1 MNVQPFST
9 TRTPCTGPCRPN
21 AKTGKRAGELPGRQF
36 LALALLLSIFAQ
48 TNGLAHQQAGEAIK
62 KLNIVIVEGEGAV
75 NNARQRVARDPI
87 VQVEDENR
95 KPVAG
100 AAVVF
105 LLPNQ
110 GAGAT
115 FANGARSLTV
125 LTDSNGQAV
134 ARGLEANRL
143 TGQYQVR
150 VTASA
155 GGQTASISIGMSN
168 IAVAG
173 AGAAAGL
180 SGLKW
185 LLIVGAVGGAAAA
198 TGVVLSNGGSTPA
211 GPRPTVVSPGT
222 PTVGA
227 PR

>member
-1 MNVQPFST
+1 MDCQPH
-9 TRTPCTGPCRPN
+9 RTAGAARPS
-21 AKTGKRAGELPGRQF
+21 RQA
-36 LALALLLSIFAQ
+36 LAAALLLTIFAQ
-48 TNGLAHQQAGEAIK
+48 SNAVAHQQAADAVR

-110 GAGAT
+110 GAGAA
-115 FANGARSLTV
+115 FPNGARSLTV
-125 LTDSNGQAV
+125 LTDSNGQAA
-134 ARGLEANRL
+134 ARGLQANRL
-143 TGQYQVR
+143 AGQYQLR

-155 GGQTASISIGMSN
+155 NGQTASASIGMSN
-168 IAVAG
+168 V
-173 AGAAAGL
+173 AAAGGAA
-180 SGLKW
+180 GLGAMKW
-185 LLIVGAVGGAAAA
+185 LLIVGAIGGAAA
-198 TGVVLSNGGSTPA
+198 TGVALSNGGAAPA
-211 GPRPTVVSPGT
+211 GPRPTVVTPGT

-227 PR
+227 P

>member
-1 MNVQPFST
+1 MDCQPNRKTST
-9 TRTPCTGPCRPN
+9 ARSS
-21 AKTGKRAGELPGRQF
+21 RQT
-36 LALALLLSIFAQ
+36 LACALLLSIFAQ
-48 TNGLAHQQAGEAIK
+48 SSAVAHQPAGQ
-62 KLNIVIVEGEGAV
+62 LNIVIVEGDGAV

-110 GAGAT
+110 GAGAA
-115 FANGARSLTV
+115 FPNGARSLTV
-125 LTDSNGQAV
+125 LTDAKGQAA
-134 ARGLEANRL
+134 ARGLQANRL
-143 TGQYQVR
+143 AGQYQLR

-155 GGQTASISIGMSN
+155 SGQTASASIGMSN
-168 IAVAG
+168 VAAAAAG
-173 AGAAAGL
+173 AGAATSLGAM
-180 SGLKW
+180 KW

-198 TGVVLSNGGSTPA
+198 TGVAVSNGGAAPPPV
-211 GPRPTVVSPGT
+211 GPRPTVVTPGT

-227 PR
+227 P

>member
-1 MNVQPFST
+1 MDFQPYST
-9 TRTPCTGPCRPN
+9 NESRCSGKFRRN
-21 AKTGKRAGELPGRQF
+21 HKTGSRAAELLGRQI
-36 LALALLLSIFAQ
+36 LALFLLLTIIAQ
-48 TNGLAHQQAGEAIK
+48 SNGLAHQQAGEAVK
-62 KLNIVIVEGEGAV
+62 KLNIVIVEGDGAV

-110 GAGAT
+110 GAGAA

-125 LTDSNGQAV
+125 LTDGNGQAV
-134 ARGLEANRL
+134 ARGLQANRL
-143 TGQYQVR
+143 TGQYQIR

-155 GGQTASISIGMSN
+155 NGQTTSAVIGMSN
-168 IAVAG
+168 IAAAAG
-173 AGAAAGL
+173 AGAAGL
-180 SGLKW
+180 GALKW

-198 TGVVLSNGGSTPA
+198 TGVVLTNGGSTPA
-211 GPRPTVVSPGT
+211 GPRPTVIAPGT

-227 PR
+227 PQ

>member
-1 MNVQPFST
+1 MFYQPFST
-9 TRTPCTGPCRPN
+9 TRTYRSGPCRPN
-21 AKTGKRAGELPGRQF
+21 AKTGKRAAELLGRQF
-36 LALALLLSIFAQ
+36 LALTLLLSIFAQ
-48 TNGLAHQQAGEAIK
+48 SNGLAHQQAGEAIK

-100 AAVVF
+100 AVVVF

-125 LTDSNGQAV
+125 LTENNGQAV
-134 ARGLEANRL
+134 ARGLQANQL
-143 TGQYQVR
+143 NGQYQIR

-155 GGQTASISIGMSN
+155 NGQTASAAIAMSN
-168 IAVAG
+168 IAAVG
-173 AGAAAGL
+173 AAAAGL
-180 SGLKW
+180 GGLKW
-185 LLIVGAVGGAAAA
+185 LLIVGAIGGAAAA
-198 TGVVLSNGGSTPA
+198 TGVVLSNGGNSSPA
-211 GPRPTVVSPGT
+211 GPRPTVIAPGT
-222 PTVGA
+222 PSVGA
-227 PR
+227 PQ

>member
-1 MNVQPFST
+1 MDFKPYFTNKFQCS
-9 TRTPCTGPCRPN
+9 RSCRPIH
-21 AKTGKRAGELPGRQF
+21 KTGKRAAELLGRQII
-36 LALALLLSIFAQ
+36 ALALLLTIIAQ
-48 TNGLAHQQAGEAIK
+48 SNGLAHQQAGEAIK

-125 LTDSNGQAV
+125 LTDSNGQAA
-134 ARGLEANRL
+134 ARGLQANRL
-143 TGQYQVR
+143 AGEYQMR
-150 VTASA
+150 VTASSN
-155 GGQTASISIGMSN
+155 GRTASISIGMSN
-168 IAVAG
+168 IAAGAG
-173 AGAAAGL
+173 AGAAGL
-180 SGLKW
+180 GALKW

-198 TGVVLSNGGSTPA
+198 TGVVLSNGGNTPA
-211 GPRPTVVSPGT
+211 GPRPTVIAPGT
-222 PTVGA
+222 PSVGA
-227 PR
+227 PQ

>member
-1 MNVQPFST
+1 MDCQPHRT
-9 TRTPCTGPCRPN
+9 TGTNQPSRQ
-21 AKTGKRAGELPGRQF
+21 ALAG
-36 LALALLLSIFAQ
+36 ALLLTIFAQ
-48 TNGLAHQQAGEAIK
+48 SNAVAHQQAADAVR

-110 GAGAT
+110 GAGAA
-115 FANGARSLTV
+115 FPNGARSLTV
-125 LTDSNGQAV
+125 LTDSKGQAA
-134 ARGLEANRL
+134 ARGLQANRL
-143 TGQYQVR
+143 AGQYQLR

-155 GGQTASISIGMSN
+155 SGQTASASIGMSN
-168 IAVAG
+168 VAAAG
-173 AGAAAGL
+173 AGAATGL
-180 SGLKW
+180 GAMKW

-198 TGVVLSNGGSTPA
+198 TGVALSNGGAAPA
-211 GPRPTVVSPGT
+211 GPRPTVVTPGT

-227 PR
+227 P